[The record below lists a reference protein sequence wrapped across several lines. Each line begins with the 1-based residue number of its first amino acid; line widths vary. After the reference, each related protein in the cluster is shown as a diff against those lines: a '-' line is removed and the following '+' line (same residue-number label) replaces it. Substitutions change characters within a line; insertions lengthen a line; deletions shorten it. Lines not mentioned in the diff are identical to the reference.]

1 MGFVISFSF
10 HVYISMLIV
19 AIAIGA
25 LGQRVRVLL
34 CRGVFIE
41 TGKLEGAGW
50 LVKEASILA

>member
-41 TGKLEGAGW
+41 TGKVEGAG
-50 LVKEASILA
+50 